1 MTLRDWWRGAFG
13 GARPA
18 RDLYRPAVDAPR
30 LKDGIAVVRR
40 RWPDVR
46 SPSMDAPI
54 FLLSAGWRSGS
65 TLLQRQ
71 VMTSSDVLVWGEP
84 YGHAAAIDRLA
95 EPVRCMTDAWPHDD
109 WFDVPAPVD
118 PAARQSWT
126 ANLFPPVA
134 ALLAAHVRWFE
145 TLFAEPA
152 RAAGYPR
159 WGLKE
164 IRLTGDHAHYLRW
177 VFPRAR
183 IVMLYRN
190 PYHAYRSY
198 RRWRSWYLR
207 WPDDP
212 VRGPARFGAHWR
224 DAVTSFEAERAAV
237 GAMVVR
243 FEDLAEG
250 RSETT
255 AALTRHLDV
264 ATVPATTLA
273 RLDSRPRPERG
284 ERMLDAVPSDEL
296 AALRAVVD
304 PVAARLG
311 YLPDAA

>member
-118 PAARQSWT
+118 Q
-126 ANLFPPVA
+126 
-134 ALLAAHVRWFE
+134 
-145 TLFAEPA
+145 PA

-212 VRGPARFGAHWR
+212 VREPARFGAHWR